1 MGHSVYKHK
10 IMDQRTIH
18 NFVWIPLF
26 IIGLVAVGLGVLW
39 CVHPQPWLL
48 DQPPNEL
55 ILQTTFLDLFSA
67 KINTYLP
74 NYLTVIYRFLGWW
87 LLTSGLLIIIYLRV
101 TRLGTQLARNSL
113 HMILFIVLIG
123 LYYFVFS
130 FIPQSPFV
138 PLLYVL
144 TFLLLC
150 SVYFSTRMVK

>member
-1 MGHSVYKHK
+1 MQIHAGIYKGRRIK
-10 IMDQRTIH
+10 TVKNAPYRPTTAIVRKS
-18 NFVWIPLF
+18 LF
-26 IIGLVAVGLGVLW
+26 DILGIIE
-39 CVHPQPWLL
+39 
-48 DQPPNEL
+48 NK
-55 ILQTTFLDLFSA
+55 TFLDLFSA

-74 NYLTVIYRFLGWW
+74 EYLTVIYRFLGWW
-87 LLTSGLLIIIYLRV
+87 LMTSGLLIIIYLRV
-101 TRLGTQLARNSL
+101 TGLGTKLARNSL
-113 HMILFIVLIG
+113 QMVLFIVLIG